1 MFEGE
6 KRKGIGIVFWRWN
19 IPRPKQPLQLKRT
32 FREAGLLKT
41 KTNPKVAVY
50 GAEHTSLDSVSLPR
64 KWNPLP
70 EVFI

>member
-1 MFEGE
+1 MAKE
-6 KRKGIGIVFWRWN
+6 KRKRIGIFFGGGVSQ
-19 IPRPKQPLQLKRT
+19 RPKQPLQLKRT

-64 KWNPLP
+64 KWNPLRRY
-70 EVFI
+70 